1 MSKRDGTDRQGQQS
15 RYAFGDEWPMVDPA
29 LVLATFLGVAVA
41 VADDRLIRLN
51 RRMSLADFEEQNLVA
66 RCLMAL
72 LGEDAGWTAL
82 QACGIATFASMIL
95 LAFLCPWIGWAVV
108 AVFGVGLALVS
119 FDLFHDGREMRLAV
133 QGGYRLGIRRPM
145 D

>member
-1 MSKRDGTDRQGQQS
+1 MAD
-15 RYAFGDEWPMVDPA
+15 AFGVASPMLDPV
-29 LVLATFLGVAVA
+29 LVLASVLGVAVA

-51 RRMSLADFEEQNLVA
+51 RRMPLADFEEQNLVA
-66 RCLMAL
+66 RCLTAR

-82 QACGIATFASMIL
+82 QACGIGAFAVMLL

-119 FDLFHDGREMRLAV
+119 FDLFHDGREMRLATKR
-133 QGGYRLGIRRPM
+133 GYGLGIRRSM